1 MEGTRAWHV
10 SAPQAPPP
18 PAPVR
23 KTTFFPLIAQSLGET
38 LGEPTRIRRA
48 KAFAHLLDQAGQ
60 VVLPYELV
68 AGSVLGTW
76 PLDTDV
82 PSFDMQLSSA
92 DRAVQDYIDIK
103 SGHLEEGKN
112 RIAIGFKKN
121 VSFTTQRWAL
131 MARDHYDASIRF
143 LDMQEIIR
151 ILCDKYK
158 GDASVEAFEI
168 GRVIERHFEYD
179 YGEKTM
185 RLIEEL
191 PWEAAN
197 HLDLNYGKCVQRG
210 FGSLLD
216 EVNTLAA
223 GAGPEKEEFYS
234 AARITLLAAIR
245 FIERYAA
252 TIEKEREAADPA
264 RAMELGSM
272 AEICRKIATQKP
284 ETFRE
289 ALQLVWMTH
298 IIGNLAGGSALS
310 FARFDQYMRPFYEK
324 DLEDGR
330 MTREQASELLACAF
344 LKVNE
349 PKMRT
354 VQSLCL
360 GGVKPDGTDGAS
372 DLTRCC
378 IETIR
383 ALRLPYP
390 NVSVRIDTEVSPTWL
405 LDEAVQTIQVGFG
418 MPMILNDRLWVPNLT
433 KLGYPVEVARDY
445 YNMGCVE
452 IMIQGRQANWGGA
465 GGVNFVQIIL
475 DLIEKSRAGD
485 IHLPDFE
492 AFMREYLQALGKTID
507 RSHAAGVERLAQMRK
522 NYYDPFASVLIDDCL
537 KNGID
542 MFQGGA
548 ALPAQIAIG
557 GSGLG
562 TAADSLSAIKTF
574 VYDRKQLSLDE
585 LSQVLRENFT
595 GNESLRAMLGS
606 QAPAYGNDLD
616 TADDLAKT
624 IFDAYCDGVFDC
636 NEDKTARFVNVL
648 FSYNSHVTTGEVT
661 GATPN
666 GRLKGKP
673 LSDCIGPSQGKDV
686 HGPTKLMNSVLKL
699 DFSKVTGAFALNVKI
714 NPSWAQKPS
723 GKIIL
728 SSLIH
733 AYLQDNGPQ
742 MQFNMQR
749 IEDLKAAQAHPEQNR
764 DIVVRIAGYCEY
776 FVNLDHQLQN
786 EIISRTAHELAN

>member
-1 MEGTRAWHV
+1 MTDRIKRLKDHIQVLGDAG
-10 SAPQAPPP
+10 
-18 PAPVR
+18 VR
-23 KTTFFPLIAQSLGET
+23 KTTFFPLIAKSLEGTGGEA
-38 LGEPTRIRRA
+38 TRIRRA
-48 KAFAHLLDQAGQ
+48 KAFADLLDQADQ
-60 VVLPYELV
+60 VVLPDELV

-76 PLDTDV
+76 PLDPEV
-82 PSFDMQLSSA
+82 PLFETQLSSA
-92 DRAVQDYIDIK
+92 DQAVRDYMAVK
-103 SGHLEEGKN
+103 SGRMAEEKAH
-112 RIAIGFKKN
+112 IAIGFKKN
-121 VSFTTQRWAL
+121 VSFSTQRWAV

-143 LDMQEIIR
+143 SDMQEIIR
-151 ILCDKYK
+151 VLCEKYK
-158 GDASVEAFEI
+158 EDASIEAFEI

-179 YGEKTM
+179 YGEETM
-185 RLIEEL
+185 RLIGDL

-197 HLDLNYGKCVQRG
+197 HLDLNYGKLVRRG
-210 FGSLLD
+210 FGSLLQELD
-216 EVNTLAA
+216 QLAA
-223 GAGPEKEEFYS
+223 NAVSEKEEFY
-234 AARITLLAAIR
+234 AASRITLLAAIR
-245 FIERYAA
+245 FIERYAV
-252 TIEKEREAADPA
+252 TLEKERGSADPA
-264 RAMELGSM
+264 RAMELGEM
-272 AEICRKIATQKP
+272 ADICRKIAVGEP

-289 ALQLVWMTH
+289 ALQLVWITH
-298 IIGNLAGGSALS
+298 VIANIAGGSALS

-324 DLEDGR
+324 DLQAGR
-330 MTREQASELLACAF
+330 MSREQASELMACVF

-360 GGVKPDGTDGAS
+360 GGVQPDGTDGAS
-372 DLTRCC
+372 DLTKCC

-383 ALRLPYP
+383 SLRLPYP
-390 NVSVRIDTEVSPTWL
+390 NVSVRIDNDVSPAWL

-418 MPMILNDRLWVPNLT
+418 MPMILNDRLWVPNLV
-433 KLGYPVEVARDY
+433 KLGYPVETARDY

-465 GGVNFVQIIL
+465 GGVNFVQLIL
-475 DLIEKSRAGD
+475 DVMAQSQDGRIQV
-485 IHLPDFE
+485 PDFD
-492 AFMREYLQALGKTID
+492 AFMRHYLLAMNQTIT
-507 RSHAAGVERLAQMRK
+507 RARVQGLEKLSQMRK
-522 NYYDPFASVLIDDCL
+522 DHYDPFASVLIDDCL
-537 KNGID
+537 EKGVD

-548 ALPAQIAIG
+548 ELPAQIAIG

-574 VYDRKQLSLDE
+574 VYDKKQLSLDE
-585 LSQVLRENFT
+585 LSMVLKGNFD
-595 GNESLRAMLGS
+595 GNESLRAMLSS

-616 TADDLAKT
+616 AADEMAKT
-624 IFDAYCDGVFDC
+624 IFDAYSEGVFKC
-636 NEDKTARFVNVL
+636 NADATARFVNVL
-648 FSYNSHVTTGEVT
+648 FSYNGHVTSGEVT

-733 AYLQDNGPQ
+733 AYLQDGGPQ
-742 MQFNMQR
+742 LQFNMQR
-749 IEDLKAAQAHPEQNR
+749 IEDLKAAQAHPEQYR

>member
-1 MEGTRAWHV
+1 MTERTTMLKNHI
-10 SAPQAPPP
+10 QALGD
-18 PAPVR
+18 AGVR
-23 KTTFFPLIAQSLGET
+23 KTTFFPLIAQSLKDT
-38 LGEPTRIRRA
+38 LGEATRIRRA
-48 KAFAHLLDQAGQ
+48 KAFAFLLDQAGQ
-60 VVLPYELV
+60 VVFPHELV
-68 AGSVLGTW
+68 TGSVLGTW
-76 PLDTDV
+76 PLDPDV
-82 PSFDMQLSSA
+82 PSFDLLLSSA
-92 DRAVQDYIDIK
+92 DQAVRDYIAVK
-103 SGHLEEGKN
+103 SGQAAVDKS
-112 RIAIGFKKN
+112 RIAIGYKKN
-121 VSFTTQRWAL
+121 VSFSTQRWAV

-151 ILCDKYK
+151 VLSDKYRH
-158 GDASVEAFEI
+158 DTTVEAFEI

-179 YGEKTM
+179 YGEENM
-185 RLIEEL
+185 RLIGEL

-197 HLDLNYGKCVQRG
+197 HLDLNYDKLVRRG
-210 FGSLLD
+210 FGSLLQ
-216 EVNTLAA
+216 EVDQLAA
-223 GAGPEKEEFYS
+223 GAAPEKEAFYA
-234 AARITLLAAIR
+234 AARITLVAAIR
-245 FIERYAA
+245 FIERYAG
-252 TIEKEREAADPA
+252 TLEQERETADPA
-264 RAMELGSM
+264 RAQELGQM
-272 AEICRKIATQKP
+272 AAICRRIASEKP

-298 IIGNLAGGSALS
+298 VIANIAGGCALS
-310 FARFDQYMRPFYEK
+310 FARFDQYLRPFYEK
-324 DLEDGR
+324 DLQDGR
-330 MTREQASELLACAF
+330 MSRKEASELMACVF

-360 GGVKPDGTDGAS
+360 GGVRPDGTDGAS
-372 DLTRCC
+372 DLTKCC

-390 NVSVRIDTEVSPTWL
+390 NVSVRIDSEVSPAWL
-405 LDEAVQTIQVGFG
+405 LDESVQTIQVGFG
-418 MPMILNDRLWVPNLT
+418 MPMILNDQLWVPNLV
-433 KLGYPVEVARDY
+433 KLGYPVEIARDY

-465 GGVNFVQIIL
+465 GGVSFVQLIL
-475 DLIEKSRAGD
+475 DVMEQSRLGK
-485 IHLPDFE
+485 IHVPDFD
-492 AFMREYLQALGKTID
+492 AFMRHYLLAMSETIA
-507 RSHAAGVERLAQMRK
+507 RSHAQGLEKLSQMRQ
-522 NYYDPFASVLIDDCL
+522 NHYDPFASVLIDDCL
-537 KNGID
+537 EKGID

-562 TAADSLSAIKTF
+562 TAADSLSAIRTF
-574 VYDRKQLSLDE
+574 VYNRKQLSLDE
-585 LSQVLRENFT
+585 LSVVLKQNFA
-595 GNESLRAMLGS
+595 GNESLRAMLFS
-606 QAPAYGNDLD
+606 QTPAYGNDLD
-616 TADDLAKT
+616 EADDLAKT
-624 IFDAYCDGVFDC
+624 IFDAYSEGVFSC
-636 NEDKTARFVNVL
+636 NEDETARFVNVL
-648 FSYNSHVTTGEVT
+648 FSYNGHVTSGEVT

-686 HGPTKLMNSVLKL
+686 HGPTKLLNSVLKL

-733 AYLQDNGPQ
+733 AYLQDGGPQ

-749 IEDLKAAQAHPEQNR
+749 VEDLKAAQIHPEQNR

>member
-1 MEGTRAWHV
+1 MTERIKLLKDHIQTLGDAG
-10 SAPQAPPP
+10 
-18 PAPVR
+18 VR
-23 KTTFFPLIAQSLGET
+23 KTTFFPLIAQSLEGT

-48 KAFAHLLDQAGQ
+48 KAFAFLLDQAGQ
-60 VVLPYELV
+60 AVLPHELV

-76 PLDTDV
+76 PLDLDV
-82 PSFDMQLSSA
+82 PSFDAQLASA
-92 DRAVQDYIDIK
+92 DQAVRDYMAVK
-103 SGHLEEGKN
+103 SVQGEGGKTP
-112 RIAIGFKKN
+112 IAIGFKKN
-121 VSFTTQRWAL
+121 VSFSTQRWAV

-143 LDMQEIIR
+143 ADMQEIIR
-151 ILCDKYK
+151 VLCEKYRNEP
-158 GDASVEAFEI
+158 SLEAFEI

-197 HLDLNYGKCVQRG
+197 HLDLNYGKCVQHG
-210 FGSLLD
+210 FGSLLQEID
-216 EVNTLAA
+216 QLAA
-223 GAGPEKEEFYS
+223 ESKPEKAEFYV
-234 AARITLLAAIR
+234 AARITMLAAIR
-245 FIERYAA
+245 FVERYAA
-252 TIEKEREAADPA
+252 TLEKERETANPDRA
-264 RAMELGSM
+264 RELGVM
-272 AEICRKIATQKP
+272 AETCRKIAAGKP

-298 IIGNLAGGSALS
+298 VIGNLAGGSALS
-310 FARFDQYMRPFYEK
+310 FARFDQYMRPFYEQ
-324 DLEDGR
+324 DLQDGR
-330 MTREQASELLACAF
+330 MNRDQASELMACVF

-360 GGVKPDGTDGAS
+360 GGVRPDGTDGAS
-372 DLTRCC
+372 DLTKCC

-390 NVSVRIDTEVSPTWL
+390 NVSVRIDIGINPAWL
-405 LDEAVQTIQVGFG
+405 LDEAVQTIQLGFG
-418 MPMILNDRLWVPNLT
+418 MPMILNDQLWVPNLA
-433 KLGYPVEVARDY
+433 KLGYPVEAARDY

-465 GGVNFVQIIL
+465 GGVNFVNL
-475 DLIEKSRAGD
+475 VLETLEKSQTGH

-492 AFMREYLQALGKTID
+492 TFMREYLSAMSETID
-507 RSHAAGVERLAQMRK
+507 RSAAQGLERLAHMRM

-537 KNGID
+537 ANGLD

-574 VYDRKQLSLDE
+574 VYDRKQLSLDD
-585 LSQVLRENFT
+585 LSKVLDENFA

-624 IFDAYCDGVFDC
+624 IFDAYCDGVFRC
-636 NEDKTARFVNVL
+636 NEDPTARFVNVL
-648 FSYNSHVTTGEVT
+648 FSYNGHVTSGEVT

-673 LSDCIGPSQGKDV
+673 LSDCVGPSQGKDV

-733 AYLQDNGPQ
+733 AYLRDHGPQ

-749 IEDLKAAQAHPEQNR
+749 IEDLKAAQVHPEQNR

>member
-1 MEGTRAWHV
+1 MTNRITFLKEHIQTLGDAG
-10 SAPQAPPP
+10 
-18 PAPVR
+18 VR
-23 KTTFFPLIAQSLGET
+23 KTTFFPLIAQSLEET

-48 KAFAHLLDQAGQ
+48 KAFAFLLDQAEQ
-60 VVLPYELV
+60 VVLPYELI

-76 PLDTDV
+76 PLDTEV
-82 PSFDMQLSSA
+82 PTFEAQLASA
-92 DRAVQDYIDIK
+92 DQAIQDYIAIK
-103 SGHLEEGKN
+103 SGLVEEGKA
-112 RIAIGFKKN
+112 RIAVGFKKN
-121 VSFTTQRWAL
+121 VSFSAQRWAV

-143 LDMQEIIR
+143 SDMQEIIR
-151 ILCDKYK
+151 RLCEQYK
-158 GDASVEAFEI
+158 DESTTEAFEI

-210 FGSLLD
+210 FNSLLQEID
-216 EVNTLAA
+216 RLSANAE
-223 GAGPEKEEFYS
+223 PEKAEFYD

-245 FIERYAA
+245 FIRRYAE
-252 TIEKEREAADPA
+252 TLEKERETADPDRA
-264 RAMELGSM
+264 RELHSM
-272 AEICRKIATQKP
+272 AEICRKIATEKP
-284 ETFRE
+284 ESFHE
-289 ALQLVWMTH
+289 ALQLVWLTH
-298 IIGNLAGGSALS
+298 IIGNIAGGSALS
-310 FARFDQYMRPFYEK
+310 FARFDQYMRPFYEQ
-324 DLEDGR
+324 DIQDGR
-330 MTREQASELLACAF
+330 MNRDQAAELMACVF

-372 DLTRCC
+372 DLTKCC

-390 NVSVRIDTEVSPTWL
+390 NVSVRIDVDISPAWL
-405 LDEAVQTIQVGFG
+405 LDEAVQTIQIGFG
-418 MPMILNDRLWVPNLT
+418 MPMILNDRLWVPNLV

-452 IMIQGRQANWGGA
+452 IMIAGRQANWSGA
-465 GGVNFVQIIL
+465 GGVNFVQL
-475 DLIEKSRAGD
+475 VLETIEKSQTGD
-485 IHLPDFE
+485 IHLPDFD
-492 AFMREYLQALGKTID
+492 AFMQHYLSALNATID
-507 RSHAAGVERLAQMRK
+507 RSRGLGLEKLERMQK

-537 KNGID
+537 TKGVD

-574 VYDRKQLSLDE
+574 VYDRKRLRLDE
-585 LSQVLRENFT
+585 LSNVLKSNFE
-595 GNESLRAMLGS
+595 GEESLRAMLGS
-606 QAPAYGNDLD
+606 QTPAYGNDLNA
-616 TADDLAKT
+616 ADDLAKT
-624 IFDAYCDGVFDC
+624 IFDAYCNGVFNC
-636 NEDKTARFVNVL
+636 NEDPTARFVNVL
-648 FSYNSHVTTGEVT
+648 FSYNGHVTSGEVT

-666 GRLKGKP
+666 GRLKGQP

-686 HGPTKLMNSVLKL
+686 HGPTKLINSVLKL

-723 GKIIL
+723 GKMIL
-728 SSLIH
+728 SALIH
-733 AYLQDNGPQ
+733 AYLRDNGPQ

-749 IEDLKAAQAHPEQNR
+749 IEDLKAAQVHPEQNR